1 MLQEKWVVDSHCSQ
15 EELFAKLL
23 ACNPSLIQE
32 EWLQL
37 AKAPLHAIA
46 DVGAPSP
53 ADVSRLQEAYD
64 CCNKVIGSVR
74 KTCHTVLQRS
84 SSSSSS
90 SSSSAANVVSTA
102 REAVAALQQS
112 SLKRVD
118 EMQWQEAASLSV
130 QKVKE
135 TLKECAQEL
144 APVVTLEKELKALLS
159 VRD

>member
-53 ADVSRLQEAYD
+53 ADMSRLQEAYD

-74 KTCHTVLQRS
+74 KTCHIVLQR
-84 SSSSSS
+84 SSSS

-144 APVVTLEKELKALLS
+144 APVVTLEKELKALLA
-159 VRD
+159 VKA